1 MIKIIG
7 IGNSLMG
14 DDSIALKVI
23 DSIQGKMEELDLKIK
38 CIKAETD
45 YDFAL
50 DNIEDGDY
58 LFILDSTLLGL
69 EYGQITQIPL
79 GETVKYSTYSLSIHN
94 LNLLSLI
101 EHFNIKVEGLILGIE
116 VAQVKFSLE
125 ISQEL
130 KDKFQEICK
139 AVYTIIKENSLEY
152 VKKGEKECMK
162 YL

>member
-23 DSIQGKMEELDLKIK
+23 DSIQKKVEELESDIK

-45 YDFAL
+45 FDFAL

-58 LFILDSTLLGL
+58 LFILDGTLLGL
-69 EYGQITQIPL
+69 EYGQVTQIPL
-79 GETVKYSTYSLSIHN
+79 AQVEKYSTYSLSIHN

-101 EHFNIKVEGLILGIE
+101 NHFNVKVEGLILGIE
-116 VAQVKFSLE
+116 VVQVKFSLE

-130 KDKFQEICK
+130 KDRFKKICFQ
-139 AVYTIIKENSLEY
+139 VYTIIKEKSLEY
-152 VKKGEKECMK
+152 KKKGVNNA
-162 YL
+162 

>member
-14 DDSIALKVI
+14 DDGIALKVI
-23 DSIQGKMEELDLKIK
+23 DSIERRIEQLDLEIK

-45 YDFAL
+45 FNFAL

-79 GETVKYSTYSLSIHN
+79 AEVDKYPNNSLSIHN
-94 LNLLSLI
+94 MNLLSLI
-101 EHFNIKVEGLILGIE
+101 KHFKIEIRGFVLGIE
-116 VAQVKFSLE
+116 VGRGKF
-125 ISQEL
+125 
-130 KDKFQEICK
+130 
-139 AVYTIIKENSLEY
+139 
-152 VKKGEKECMK
+152 
-162 YL
+162 

>member
-23 DSIQGKMEELDLKIK
+23 DSIEARIKQLNLEIK

-45 YDFAL
+45 FNFAL

-69 EYGQITQIPL
+69 ECGQITQIPL
-79 GETVKYSTYSLSIHN
+79 EDVDKYPNNSLSIHN
-94 LNLLSLI
+94 MNLLSLI
-101 EHFNIKVEGLILGIE
+101 KHFKIEIRGFVLGIE
-116 VAQVKFSLE
+116 VAEINFSLE
-125 ISQEL
+125 ISKEL
-130 KDKFQEICK
+130 KTKFEKICQGI
-139 AVYTIIKENSLEY
+139 YTIIKEKSLEY
-152 VKKGEKECMK
+152 RQKCENSA
-162 YL
+162 